1 MSSSKILGFDKNVFW
16 MGITSFFT
24 DVGSEMIYPILPIF
38 LSSVLG
44 VNKAFIGLI
53 EGIAEATASLLKLVS
68 GWVSDKM
75 GKRKEIVVL
84 GYSLSTIAKPFLAL
98 ATSGWHVLGLRFL
111 DKLGKGLRTS
121 PRDALIAESCDSCDR
136 GKSFG
141 FHRALDSAG
150 AMVGPGIAFVLMPLL
165 GGLTAV
171 SPFRIIFLLST
182 IPATI
187 AVIIL
192 ILFVRD
198 IKPQISCSISD
209 PEKQSNLNLKSI
221 LNKKFIVFMLIF
233 TLFTLGNSSD
243 AFLIL
248 RAQDLNISLFFIPL
262 LWMMF
267 NAVYTAFSFPAGK
280 ISDIIGR
287 KKVLVT
293 GLIVYS
299 LVYFGFGTS
308 SQAWHI
314 WVLFALYGAYYGIT
328 EGTSRA
334 LIADSIPAEVRATAY
349 GAYNTVIGI
358 SAFFSSVIM
367 GLLWQTFGATVAFT
381 FGGSL
386 AAVSSVLMLL
396 FI

>member
-1 MSSSKILGFDKNVFW
+1 
-16 MGITSFFT
+16 MGMTSFFT
-24 DVGSEMIYPILPIF
+24 DVASEMIYPILPIF

-44 VNKAFIGLI
+44 LNKAFIGLI
-53 EGIAEATASLLKLVS
+53 EGIAEATSSLLKLVS

-84 GYSLSTIAKPFLAL
+84 GYSLSTIAKPLLAL
-98 ATSGWHVLGLRFL
+98 ANSGWGILGLRFL
-111 DKLGKGLRTS
+111 DRLGKGLRTS
-121 PRDALIAESCDSCDR
+121 PRDALIAESCESCDR

-150 AMVGPGIAFVLMPLL
+150 AMVGPAIAFVLMPVL
-165 GGLTAV
+165 GQMAAEGFTAV
-171 SPFRIIFLLST
+171 NPYRTIFLLST
-182 IPATI
+182 IPAAI
-187 AVIIL
+187 AVL
-192 ILFVRD
+192 ILLLFVKETKPREKD
-198 IKPQISCSISD
+198 IAKYSGSV
-209 PEKQSNLNLKSI
+209 LNYRFL
-221 LNKKFIVFMLIF
+221 LNKKYIAFMLIF

-267 NAVYTAFSFPAGK
+267 NGVYTAFSLPTGK
-280 ISDIIGR
+280 ISDIVGR

-299 LVYFGFGTS
+299 LVYFGFGAS

-314 WVLFALYGAYYGIT
+314 WILFALYGAYYGIT

-349 GAYNTVIGI
+349 GVYKTIIGI
-358 SAFFSSVIM
+358 SVFFSSVIM
-367 GLLWQTFGATVAFT
+367 GLLWQTFGATTAFS

-386 AAVSSVLMLL
+386 AAVSAILLLL